1 MASVMRSIALRFESP
16 SALNDSM
23 TASRE
28 LRMAPGTPPS
38 ASELRST
45 GPIGLSDSGTDES
58 GARVEVADGEWVLA
72 RVELPDTRFT
82 VAAAV
87 ARRAANGVF
96 FCFGERDWER
106 IGNLTLPPSARTA
119 PSPSG
124 YPRPPSS
131 RPILAAAAVPVMAI
145 DDDEPPPQSLR
156 TPGLRIAL
164 VDHEPATRAELDET
178 LRAQGLDVIAFES
191 ERAALAEHG
200 PLHAAV
206 VNFALPG
213 DGAQTFARKMRES
226 RPGGLPVLFVSE
238 KHCSREIVKAYAC
251 GCDDYLAR
259 PFRGAELGARVLGLL
274 RRSLDAYR

>member
-1 MASVMRSIALRFESP
+1 MRSIALRFESP

-28 LRMAPGTPPS
+28 LRS
-38 ASELRST
+38 AT
-45 GPIGLSDSGTDES
+45 GPIGLSDSGTEES

-72 RVELPDTRFT
+72 RVELPDTRFA

-87 ARRAANGVF
+87 ARRASNGVF
-96 FCFGERDWER
+96 FSFGERDWER
-106 IGNLTLPPSARTA
+106 IGNLTLPPSSPGSHGARTSQ
-119 PSPSG
+119 SPSG
-124 YPRPPSS
+124 FPRPPSS
-131 RPILAAAAVPVMAI
+131 RPFMSAAAVPVMAI

-178 LRAQGLDVIAFES
+178 LRAQGLDVIAFDS

>member
-1 MASVMRSIALRFESP
+1 
-16 SALNDSM
+16 
-23 TASRE
+23 
-28 LRMAPGTPPS
+28 MAPSMAPFS
-38 ASELRST
+38 ASASDLRSTSGSELRSA
-45 GPIGLSDSGTDES
+45 GPLDLSSSGTDES

-72 RVELPDTRFT
+72 RVELPDTRFA

-106 IGNLTLPPSARTA
+106 IGNLTLPPSARTSQ
-119 PSPSG
+119 SPSG